1 MSVVLMEVIW
11 LLDVDKRIISIATP
25 ESISLISMVEKT
37 SVVNRL
43 TNTPGLLRKSLNV
56 AIIASQSWQ

>member
-43 TNTPGLLRKSLNV
+43 TLLGS
-56 AIIASQSWQ
+56 